1 MFFRKLVV
9 TIAFFI
15 MVFHP
20 ADSANGSR
28 NVLAKVAFMRDG
40 NVWVYVNDTEIQ
52 VSKSG
57 KASGPEWSIDGK
69 LLSYVEEDGEDP
81 HQQSVLIYD
90 VSDNKIIKIYKRG
103 YLPKWSP
110 RGDLL
115 AYKDGTVLNVSDFKR
130 FNNAAIGVGGYIWIP
145 DGSGFILSKSGD
157 LTPLGWTG
165 ATLYKKVLPQNWAK
179 AGYLENVEKI
189 LSLPNEISSS
199 NGSKIIAVFTSDFSY
214 SPSGRWL
221 SFVVSPTASWSMD
234 SNMVCSI
241 SADGRHFEV
250 LDEIILE
257 VGLPKWAPSKDI
269 LAFIAGGGR
278 LVFGFKDKDLKT
290 KEFPAF
296 TTYTPE
302 NYADLDFAW
311 KDDNTIFV
319 SRIKEAEWSN
329 DLSKHPLPALFV
341 IDTVSGKQ
349 TQITSPPEGYA
360 DYSPNYIRSAD
371 KMIWIRRKYDY
382 KDANIW
388 IANPDGSEAR
398 LLLKNADSPVI
409 YSPKL

>member
-1 MFFRKLVV
+1 MFFRNLFVM
-9 TIAFFI
+9 IALFI

-20 ADSANGSR
+20 ADSVHGSR
-28 NVLAKVAFMRDG
+28 KVPAKVAFMRDG

-57 KASGPEWSIDGK
+57 KASGPEWSVDGK
-69 LLSYVEEDGEDP
+69 LLSFVEEDGGDP
-81 HQQSVLIYD
+81 HQQSVQIYD
-90 VSDNKIIKIYKRG
+90 VSAKKTMKIFKRG
-103 YLPKWSP
+103 YFPKWSP
-110 RGDLL
+110 RGDIL
-115 AYKDGTVLNVSDFKR
+115 AYKDGTVLNVSDFKQ
-130 FNNAAIGVGGYIWIP
+130 FNNAAVGVDGYIWVP
-145 DGSGFILSKSGD
+145 DGRGFILSKSGN
-157 LTPLGWTG
+157 LTPEGWTG
-165 ATLYKKVLPQNWAK
+165 ATLYKKVLPQNWEK
-179 AGYLENVEKI
+179 ASYLENVKKFF
-189 LSLPNEISSS
+189 SLPNEISS
-199 NGSKIIAVFTSDFSY
+199 NGSKIIAVYTSDFSY

-234 SNMVCSI
+234 SNMVCAI

-269 LAFIAGGGR
+269 LAYIAGGGR

-329 DLSKHPLPALFV
+329 DFSKHPLPALFV
-341 IDTVSGKQ
+341 IDIVSGKQ

-360 DYSPNYIRSAD
+360 DYSPNYIRSTD
-371 KMIWIRRKYDY
+371 KMIWIRRKYYY

-388 IANPDGSEAR
+388 IANPDGSDAYQW
-398 LLLKNADSPVI
+398 LKNADSPVI
-409 YSPKL
+409 YSPKH

>member
-1 MFFRKLVV
+1 MFFRKIV
-9 TIAFFI
+9 IAIAIFFI
-15 MVFHP
+15 VYHP
-20 ADSANGSR
+20 VESIHGSMK
-28 NVLAKVAFMRDG
+28 VLAKVAFMRDG
-40 NVWVYVNDTEIQ
+40 NVWVYVNGTEIQ

-57 KASGPEWSIDGK
+57 RAMGPAWSVDGK
-69 LLSYVEEDGEDP
+69 LLSYVEEDGGDP
-81 HQQSVLIYD
+81 PQQSVHIYD
-90 VSDNKIIKIYKRG
+90 VSAKKTIKIYKRG
-103 YLPKWSP
+103 YMPKWSP
-110 RGDLL
+110 SGEIL
-115 AYKDGTVLNVSDFKR
+115 AYKDGTVLNVSDFKQ
-130 FNNAAIGVGGYIWIP
+130 FNNAAIGVGEYIWIP
-145 DGSGFILSKSGD
+145 DGSGFILSKSGA
-157 LTPLGWTG
+157 LTPEGWTG
-165 ATLYKKVLPQNWAK
+165 GLLYRKVLPRNWAE
-179 AGYLENVEKI
+179 AGYLENVDKF
-189 LSLPNEISSS
+189 LMLPNEISS
-199 NGSKIIAVFTSDFSY
+199 NGSKIIAIDPSNFSF

-234 SNMVCSI
+234 SNMVCAI
-241 SADGRHFEV
+241 SSDGHQFEV

-257 VGLPKWAPSKDI
+257 VGLPKWAPSKDN
-269 LAFIAGGGR
+269 LAYIAGGGR

-296 TTYTPE
+296 ATYTPE

-329 DLSKHPLPALFV
+329 DFSMHPLPVLFV

-349 TQITSPPEGYA
+349 SQITGPPEGYA

-371 KMIWIRRKYDY
+371 KMIWIRRKYYY

-388 IANPDGSEAR
+388 LANPDGSEAS
-398 LLLKNADSPVI
+398 LWLKNADSPVI